1 MTFPGRAY
9 DAWKTTNP
17 DDQFLGPEPHI
28 PELWEQLAEFLE
40 EVQRKEEI
48 QKDVEQ
54 TLVWAER
61 EIEHLV
67 ELKAYTAIR
76 QLAANAVL
84 KTLHD

>member
-9 DAWKTTNP
+9 DEWKTTEPQNP
-17 DDQFLGPEPHI
+17 YGPEEYQ
-28 PELWEQLAEFLE
+28 PEPWEELADFME
-40 EVQRKEEI
+40 EVQRREAI